1 MGLPIKHWLTGAV
14 LYEHDGDNLREAVE
28 TAVAKGICL
37 DGASLNGAS
46 LNYARLVGASL
57 VGASLSRASLV
68 GASLD
73 GANLVGA
80 SLDGANLVGASLDC
94 ANLDGASLVGASLVG
109 ANLDGARLYRANLDG
124 ASLVGARL
132 DGEILKI
139 PPVSISNLRW
149 FVLITPEYMRIGC
162 KRYSH
167 EEWAA
172 FSDAEISAMDNDAAA
187 FWSAWKAPLMAMCD
201 AHRAEHYKAMKG
213 KQ

>member
-57 VGASLSRASLV
+57 VGASLSR
-68 GASLD
+68 
-73 GANLVGA
+73 
-80 SLDGANLVGASLDC
+80 
-94 ANLDGASLVGASLVG
+94 ASLVG